1 MMKYLRAL
9 PVLTGLVSGTA
20 WAGYYPM
27 YASWPQPDGAG
38 SEITITYSYS
48 NLFDGHVVDTTG
60 QPFSTTVM
68 RSAFEQAFADYAAFL
83 PIHFVEMTD
92 AGPLPE
98 TGQYNPAGL
107 ADIRIGV
114 VPHINDANAYAYFP
128 QNTEIN
134 GLAGDVV
141 FNGER
146 FGYGWSPV
154 LLYAVAQHELGH
166 SLGMGHYIDAG
177 PPADSTSL
185 SHSEYTGP
193 IFPLNSMMITALQH
207 VYGAGVGSVTPL
219 SAVPEPETYVM
230 LIAGLGLLAF
240 GRRTRI

>member
-1 MMKYLRAL
+1 MLKYLRAL
-9 PVLTGLVSGTA
+9 PMLTGLVSGTA

-83 PIHFVEMTD
+83 PIHFVEVTD
-92 AGPLPE
+92 TGPLPE

-166 SLGMGHYIDAG
+166 SLGMGHYIDDDTHT
-177 PPADSTSL
+177 DSVLANSDY
-185 SHSEYTGP
+185 SGP
-193 IFPLNSMMITALQH
+193 IFPLTRMTITALQN
-207 VYGAGVGSVTPL
+207 VYGSGIGSVTSL
-219 SAVPEPETYVM
+219 SAVPEPRTWAM
-230 LIAGLGLLAF
+230 LVAGLSLLVF
-240 GRRTRI
+240 GRKARS